1 MRVYIYCCFILI
13 ISVFIELQKLQ
24 KVIFTCFYHKKARYE
39 FVLFLDEFNKSL
51 KKSFKDPKNKECHLR
66 ALVILACSHSAS
78 KESFASLENI
88 EYIKHW
94 EN

>member
-1 MRVYIYCCFILI
+1 MNSFF
-13 ISVFIELQKLQ
+13 SWMS
-24 KVIFTCFYHKKARYE
+24 
-39 FVLFLDEFNKSL
+39 EFNKSL

-88 EYIKHW
+88 EYIKRW